1 MPPFVPPL
9 ADPSK
14 VNPSLSAERAL
25 VSFNVETLT
34 QFLHGAN
41 LDKQRHIRA
50 QIEQDPV
57 FSNADKPFLSRERL
71 YVRSLE
77 KAAKLVEM
85 RKKNKWSEEDMLIA
99 MMMVGDSTPQFLH
112 EALFIPTLRTQLTD
126 EQQKVWLPRAEN
138 YEIFGCYAQ
147 TELAHGS
154 NLRKLETT
162 ATFIPE
168 TDEFEIDTP
177 TINSMKWWPGAL
189 AQTSTH
195 CAIYARLI
203 LHGKDYGVHPF
214 LLQIRAPGTHDS
226 MPGIE
231 LGNLGSKIGFNTI
244 DNGFMRVHKVRIPR
258 DQMMMR
264 NSRVTREG
272 KYEPAKNAKMNYSTM
287 VAIRAN
293 IVRNAG
299 FALGQTLTI
308 AIRYS
313 MVRLQGGDR
322 LPSQQGQEVKV
333 IDHGMQRFR
342 LTTSLALSYA
352 MLMTGRV
359 MTELHRRNL
368 KNVIQGEVGLMAE
381 VHATSS
387 GLKALT
393 SDLATAQMEDTRR
406 ACGGHGFAWCGG
418 IVDILTTT
426 LQDVTVEGE
435 NTILHLQTSRWLLKT
450 VLQTLKTKDLS
461 AVPAGLRNALQ
472 GGERVLDQESSTIA
486 PGKPV
491 TGDALITAF
500 WHREARV
507 LQEVV
512 ARILKDG
519 GGEEAMAKSQ
529 VRMVELSRTHGE
541 GMLVRNFYEAI
552 QKGEQAIREQG
563 GDSSKGYL
571 PVLKMLCELH
581 GIHRLLE
588 QAGDF
593 VEDGYVSREQ
603 LVWCRERRAQ
613 LIDLL
618 RYELIGLVDAFD
630 ISDNQLNSAIGRYDG
645 RVYESLYEWAKYGMT
660 IAEKGK
666 NGGVLGFDE
675 VMKDVLAEGRRLNG
689 VAAPKL

>member
-1 MPPFVPPL
+1 MPPFIPPL
-9 ADPSK
+9 SDRSK
-14 VNPSLSAERAL
+14 TVSSLNSERAL
-25 VSFNVETLT
+25 VSFNVESLS
-34 QFLHGAN
+34 QFLYGEN
-41 LDKQRHIRA
+41 FEKRRHTRDLV
-50 QIEQDPV
+50 EQHPV
-57 FSNADKPFLSRERL
+57 FSNADKPFLSRERQ

-85 RKKNKWSEEDMLIA
+85 RKQNNWSDDDMMMA
-99 MMMVGDSTPQFLH
+99 MMVIGDSTPQFLH
-112 EALFIPTLRTQLTD
+112 EALFIPTLKTQLTD
-126 EQQKVWLPRAEN
+126 EQQKIWLPKAQN
-138 YEIFGCYAQ
+138 YEIFGCYVQ
-147 TELAHGS
+147 TEMAHGS

-177 TINSMKWWPGAL
+177 TLNSMKWWPGAL

-195 CAIYARLI
+195 CAIYARLT

-214 LLQIRAPGTHDS
+214 LLQIRAAGTHAE

-231 LGNLGSKIGFNTI
+231 LGNLGPKIGFNTI
-244 DNGFMRVHKVRIPR
+244 DNGFLRINKVRIPR
-258 DQMMMR
+258 EQMMMR
-264 NSRVTREG
+264 NSRVTRDG

-293 IVRNAG
+293 IVKNAG
-299 FALGQTLTI
+299 FALGQSLTV

-313 MVRLQGGDR
+313 MIRLQGGDR
-322 LPSQQGQEVKV
+322 IPSQKGEEVKV

-359 MTELHRRNL
+359 MTDMHQRNL

-387 GLKALT
+387 GLKALI
-393 SDLATAQMEDTRR
+393 SDLATAHMEDVRR
-406 ACGGHGFAWCGG
+406 SCGGHGYAWCGG
-418 IVDILTTT
+418 MVEVLTTT

-450 VLQTLKTKDLS
+450 ILQALKTKDLS
-461 AVPAGLRNALQ
+461 SVPAGLQPTLQ
-472 GGERVLDQESSTIA
+472 KGGENILDQEKSIIV
-486 PGKPV
+486 PGQPIS
-491 TGDALITAF
+491 GEALIAAF
-500 WHREARV
+500 WHREAR
-507 LQEVV
+507 
-512 ARILKDG
+512 
-519 GGEEAMAKSQ
+519 AMAKSQ

-552 QKGEQAIREQG
+552 QKEEQAIHQKG
-563 GDSSKGYL
+563 GDVTKGYL
-571 PVLKMLCELH
+571 PVLKMLFELH
-581 GIHRLLE
+581 SIHRLLE

-593 VEDGYVSREQ
+593 MEDGYVSRQ
-603 LVWCRERRAQ
+603 QKVWCKDRREQ

-618 RYELIGLVDAFD
+618 RYELIGLVDAYDF
-630 ISDNQLNSAIGRYDG
+630 SDNQLNSAIGRYDG

-660 IAEKGK
+660 LVDKGK

-675 VMKDVLAEGRRLNG
+675 VLKDLFAEGRRLNG
-689 VAAPKL
+689 AAVPKL

>member
-1 MPPFVPPL
+1 MPPFLPPFS
-9 ADPSK
+9 DKSK
-14 VNPSLSAERAL
+14 VVPSLASERAL
-25 VSFNVETLT
+25 VSFNVESLS
-34 QFLHGAN
+34 QFLHGEGFE
-41 LDKQRHIRA
+41 KRRQIRA
-50 QIEQDPV
+50 LVEQEPV
-57 FSNADKPFLSRERL
+57 FSNADKPFLSRERQ
-71 YVRSLE
+71 YIRSLE
-77 KAAKLVEM
+77 KLAKLVELK
-85 RKKNKWSEEDMLIA
+85 RKHNWSWDDLLVA
-99 MMMVGDSTPQFLH
+99 FQQTGDFSSQYLH
-112 EALFIPTLRTQLTD
+112 EALFIPTLRTQLSD
-126 EQQKVWLPRAEN
+126 EQQKIWLPKAEN

-177 TINSMKWWPGAL
+177 TLNSMKWWPGAL

-214 LLQIRAPGTHDS
+214 LLQIRELGTHKE

-231 LGNLGSKIGFNTI
+231 LGNLGPKIGFNTI
-244 DNGFMRVHKVRIPR
+244 DNGFMRVTKVRIPR

-264 NSRVTREG
+264 NSKVTREG
-272 KYEPAKNAKMNYSTM
+272 KYIPAKNAKMNYSTM
-287 VAIRAN
+287 VAIRAS
-293 IVRNAG
+293 IIKNAG
-299 FALGQTLTI
+299 FSLGQALTV

-313 MVRLQGGDR
+313 MIREQGGDR
-322 LPSQQGQEVKV
+322 IPSQKGRELKI

-359 MTELHRRNL
+359 MAELHRRNL
-368 KNVIQGEVGLMAE
+368 NNVIQGEVGMMAE

-393 SDLATAQMEDTRR
+393 SDLATAHMEDARR
-406 ACGGHGFAWCGG
+406 SCGGHGYAWCGG
-418 IVDILTTT
+418 IVDIYTTV

-450 VLQTLKTKDLS
+450 IMQALQTKDLS
-461 AVPAGLRNALQ
+461 SVPSGLRPSLQ
-472 GGERVLDQESSTIA
+472 NQRILEQEKSTIV

-491 TGDALITAF
+491 TGDDLIAAY

-507 LQEVV
+507 LQETLT
-512 ARILKDG
+512 RILKDG

-541 GMLVRNFYEAI
+541 GMLVRNFYEAVE
-552 QKGEQAIREQG
+552 KEEQAARAQG
-563 GDSSKGYL
+563 GDISKGYL
-571 PVLKMLCELH
+571 PVLKMLAELH
-581 GIHRLLE
+581 GLHRLIE
-588 QAGDF
+588 KSGDF
-593 VEDGYVSREQ
+593 TEDGYVSRDQ
-603 LVWCRERRAQ
+603 VVWCRERRDQ
-613 LIDLL
+613 LVDLL
-618 RYELIGLVDAFD
+618 RYEIVGLVDAFD
-630 ISDNQLNSAIGRYDG
+630 LSDNQLNSALGRYDG
-645 RVYESLYEWAKYGMT
+645 RVYESLYDWAKYGMSIT
-660 IAEKGK
+660 EKGK

-675 VMKDVLAEGRRLNG
+675 VLKDLLAEGKRINS
-689 VAAPKL
+689 AASSKL

>member
-1 MPPFVPPL
+1 MPPFLPPL
-9 ADPSK
+9 SDKSK
-14 VNPSLSAERAL
+14 VVPSLASERAL
-25 VSFNVETLT
+25 VSFSVESLS
-34 QFLHGAN
+34 QFLYGQD
-41 LDKQRHIRA
+41 LEKKRHLRA
-50 QIEQDPV
+50 LIEQEPV
-57 FSNADKPFLSRERL
+57 FSNADKPFISRERQ

-77 KAAKLVEM
+77 KLEKLVDLK
-85 RKKNKWSEEDMLIA
+85 RKHNWSWDDLLLA
-99 MMMVGDSTPQFLH
+99 MSLTGDFSSQFLH
-112 EALFIPTLRTQLTD
+112 EALFIPTLRSQLSD
-126 EQQKVWLPRAEN
+126 EQQKIWLPKAEN

-168 TDEFEIDTP
+168 SDEFEIDTP
-177 TINSMKWWPGAL
+177 TINAMKWWPGAL
-189 AQTSTH
+189 AQSSTH

-214 LLQIRAPGTHDS
+214 LLQIRELGTHKE

-231 LGNLGSKIGFNTI
+231 LGNLGPKIGFNTI

-258 DQMMMR
+258 EQMMMR
-264 NSRVTREG
+264 NSKVTREG
-272 KYEPAKNAKMNYSTM
+272 TYVPAKNSKMNYATM

-293 IVRNAG
+293 IVRNSG
-299 FALGQTLTI
+299 FALGQTLTV

-313 MVRLQGGDR
+313 MIREQGGDR
-322 LPSQQGQEVKV
+322 LPSQKGQELKI

-342 LTTSLALSYA
+342 LTISLALSYA

-359 MTELHRRNL
+359 MTELHHRNL
-368 KNVIQGEVGLMAE
+368 KDVIQGEVGMMAE

-393 SDLATAQMEDTRR
+393 SDLSTAHMEDTRR
-406 ACGGHGFAWCGG
+406 ACGGHGYAWCGG
-418 IVDILTTT
+418 IVDIYTTV

-450 VLQTLKTKDLS
+450 VIQALKTKDLS
-461 AVPAGLRNALQ
+461 SVPVGLRASLQ
-472 GGERVLDQESSTIA
+472 DQLILDQEKCTIV

-491 TGDALITAF
+491 TGDNLISAF
-500 WHREARV
+500 WHREARALKDTV
-507 LQEVV
+507 T
-512 ARILKDG
+512 RIIRDG

-552 QKGEQAIREQG
+552 DKEEQKIREQG
-563 GDSSKGYL
+563 GDGNKGYL

-588 QAGDF
+588 KSGDF
-593 VEDGYVSREQ
+593 TEDGYVSRDQ
-603 LVWCRERRAQ
+603 VVWCRDRRDN

-618 RYELIGLVDAFD
+618 RYELVGLVDAFD
-630 ISDNQLNSAIGRYDG
+630 LSDNQLNSALGRYDG
-645 RVYESLYEWAKYGMT
+645 RVYESLYDWAKYGMS
-660 IAEKGK
+660 ISEKGK
-666 NGGVLGFDE
+666 NGGVLGYDE
-675 VMKDVLAEGRRLNG
+675 VLKGLLAEGQRINS
-689 VAAPKL
+689 ASSAKL